1 MIEKKKKSKKKK
13 RNLKNTIQ
21 SYLIISFIGIV
32 VVSILS
38 FSWLGFYMTEQ
49 SHHAFHQIGSLFM
62 SQTSEQVSKHFESVI
77 NLRFDQ
83 VEGLVSVVPS
93 QTQDLDEIYDELVYR
108 AQVRGFDYLALC
120 SEDGEFQTLLG
131 DSIHPLKIEP
141 FLNALVQGD
150 KRVAV
155 GEDSEGKEL
164 VLFGVNA
171 DYGMEDG
178 KQSTGLVAAVDL
190 SYITDFLS
198 LNKPDQMMYY
208 CIIRDDG
215 SIVIDNPEI
224 ELADPTQFL
233 PGELVA
239 AVAGEEESPYSEQA
253 FLEALGSN
261 QSYSSTISHDGSDQK
276 LYSIP
281 LSNSE
286 WNLVSVMPY
295 NQLNNILEDLNHERT
310 RYTIISC
317 SIVLAFMVVVYIGY
331 YRLSQEQMKEL
342 EKSRQ
347 AAAAANRAKSE
358 FLANMSHDIRTPMNA
373 IVGMT
378 AIATAHIDN
387 KDQVKNCLRKITL
400 SSKQLL
406 GLINDVLDM
415 SRIESGKMTLAV
427 EDTSLKELVEGIV
440 SIMQPQLLNKK
451 QSFKIDVRDI
461 FAENVWCDGV
471 RLNQVLLNLLSNA
484 TKYTPENGEIQ
495 LVVREEPSPKGEDYV
510 RIKIMVKD
518 NGMGMTPEFLS
529 KIYDAY
535 SRADNDRIRKVEG
548 TGLGMTITKFI
559 VDAMG
564 GTIDVKSEVNRGT
577 QFDLTFDF
585 IVAPE
590 VEYNMVLKPWN
601 MLVVDDDEF
610 LCKSTSDTLKTMG
623 IHAEWALSGEQGINM
638 ALQRHKMHDD
648 YQIIM
653 LDWKLPG
660 MNGLEVARKL
670 RHYLGDDVPILLISA
685 YDWGEF
691 QEEALEAG
699 VSGFISKPLFKTT
712 LFHALRKY
720 MDDEEPEEKETQ
732 GEKPFLGR
740 RILLAE
746 DNDLNWEVASELLGE
761 EGFEVEWAED
771 GKICLDKFISS
782 APGYYDAILMDLRMP
797 NMNGY
802 ESAQAIRKSDHPEAK
817 SIPIVAMSADA
828 FPEDIQRSLDSGM
841 NAHVAK
847 PIDLDEII
855 KVLLRFFN
863 QS

>member
-1 MIEKKKKSKKKK
+1 MSKKKRKPKKKKQ
-13 RNLKNTIQ
+13 NLKNSIQ
-21 SYLIISFIGIV
+21 HYLILSFIGIV
-32 VVSILS
+32 AVSILS
-38 FSWLGFYMTEQ
+38 FSWLGFYMTAR
-49 SHHAFHQIGSLFM
+49 SHQAFHQIGSLFM

-83 VEGLVSVVPS
+83 VGGLASVVSS
-93 QTQDLDEIYDELVYR
+93 QTDNLDDVYDELVYR
-108 AQVRGFDYLALC
+108 TQVRGFNYLALC
-120 SEDGEFQTLLG
+120 SEDGEFQTLMG
-131 DSIHPLKIEP
+131 NSIHPLRKGP
-141 FLNALVQGD
+141 FLEALIQGE

-155 GEDSEGKEL
+155 GEDSTGKEL
-164 VLFGVNA
+164 VLFGVDA
-171 DYGMEDG
+171 HYPMEDG
-178 KQSTGLVAAVDL
+178 KESTGLVAAVDL

-198 LNKPDQMMYY
+198 LNEPDQMMYY
-208 CIIRDDG
+208 SIIRDDG
-215 SIVIDNPEI
+215 SVVIENKEI
-224 ELADPTQFL
+224 DLVDPSQNFPDQLIET
-233 PGELVA
+233 
-239 AVAGEEESPYSEQA
+239 AGEEEAPYSQQA
-253 FLEALGSN
+253 FQDALASE
-261 QSYSSTISHDGSDQK
+261 QPYSSTISYDGNDLK

-286 WNLVSVMPY
+286 WNLVSLMPY
-295 NQLNNILEDLNHERT
+295 NQLNDILEDLNKERT
-310 RYTIISC
+310 TYTVISC
-317 SIVLAFMVVVYIGY
+317 SVVLAFMVIVYIGY
-331 YRLSQEQMKEL
+331 YRLSQEQMREL

-415 SRIESGKMTLAV
+415 SRIESGKMSLAV
-427 EDTSLKELVEGIV
+427 EDTSLKELIEGIV
-440 SIMQPQLLNKK
+440 SIMQPQLANKK
-451 QSFKIDVRDI
+451 QNFNIDVRDI
-461 FAENVWCDGV
+461 YAENVWCDGV

-484 TKYTPENGEIQ
+484 TKYTPEYGEVQ
-495 LVVREEPSPKGEDYV
+495 LLVREEPSPKGADYV
-510 RIKIMVKD
+510 RIKITVKD
-518 NGMGMTPEFLS
+518 NGIGMTPEFLS

-535 SRADNDRIRKVEG
+535 SRADSDRIRKVEG

-564 GTIDVKSEVNRGT
+564 GTIDAKSEVNKGT

-610 LCKSTSDTLKTMG
+610 LCKSTSDTLKEMG
-623 IHAEWALSGEQGINM
+623 IHAEWVLSGEQGINM
-638 ALQRHKMHDD
+638 ALQRHKQHDD
-648 YQIIM
+648 YQIIL

-670 RHYLGDDVPILLISA
+670 RHYLGDEVPILLISA
-685 YDWGEF
+685 YDWSEF
-691 QEEALEAG
+691 EQEAREAG

-712 LFHALRKY
+712 LFHTLQKY
-720 MDDEEPEEKETQ
+720 MGGDEPQEEVVE
-732 GEKPFLGR
+732 EVKPFQGR

-771 GKICLDKFISS
+771 GKICLEKFTAS

-802 ESAQAIRKSDHPEAK
+802 ESAKAIRASSHPKAK

-841 NAHVAK
+841 NAHIAK

-855 KVLLRFFN
+855 KVLRRFFD

>member
-1 MIEKKKKSKKKK
+1 MKEKKRKSKKK

-21 SYLIISFIGIV
+21 NYLIISFIGIAAI
-32 VVSILS
+32 SILS
-38 FSWLGFYMTEQ
+38 FSWLGFFMTEQ

-62 SQTSEQVSKHFESVI
+62 SQTSEQVSRHFESVI

-83 VEGLVSVVPS
+83 VEGLVAVVPS
-93 QTQDLDEIYDELVYR
+93 QTSDLEQTYDELVYR

-120 SEDGEFQTLLG
+120 AENGDFQTLLG
-131 DSIHPLKIEP
+131 DSIHPLKMKP
-141 FLNALVQGD
+141 FLNALVHGD

-155 GEDSEGKEL
+155 GEDSTGREL

-171 DYGMEDG
+171 DYDMSDG
-178 KQSTGLVAAVDL
+178 QKSTGLVAAVDL

-215 SIVIDNPEI
+215 TIVIDNPEI
-224 ELADPTQFL
+224 NLGDPSQFL
-233 PGELVA
+233 PGKLVGA
-239 AVAGEEESPYSEQA
+239 DSGDERPYSEKA
-253 FLEALGSN
+253 FMEALSSG
-261 QSYSSTISHDGSDQK
+261 QSYSSTIFCDGSDQK

-286 WNLVSVMPY
+286 WNLVSIMPY
-295 NQLNNILEDLNHERT
+295 NQLNNILEDLNQERT
-310 RYTIISC
+310 FYTIISC
-317 SIVLAFMVVVYIGY
+317 SIVLVFMVVVYIGY
-331 YRLSQEQMKEL
+331 YRLTQEQMKEL

-427 EDTSLKELVEGIV
+427 EDTSLKELIEGIV

-461 FAENVWCDGV
+461 TAENVWCDGV

-518 NGMGMTPEFLS
+518 NGIGMSPEFLS

-535 SRADNDRIRKVEG
+535 ARADNDRIRKVEG

-564 GTIDVKSEVNRGT
+564 GTIDVKSEVNKGT

-623 IHAEWALSGEQGINM
+623 IHAEWVLSGEQGINM
-638 ALQRHKMHDD
+638 ALKRHKMHDD

-670 RHYLGDDVPILLISA
+670 RHYLGDEVPILLISA
-685 YDWGEF
+685 YDWSEF
-691 QEEALEAG
+691 QDEALEAG
-699 VSGFISKPLFKTT
+699 VNGFISKPLFKTT
-712 LFHALRKY
+712 LFHTLRKY
-720 MDDEEPEEKETQ
+720 MEDEEQEAEEATT
-732 GEKPFLGR
+732 EKPFLGR

-746 DNDLNWEVASELLGE
+746 DNDLNWEVANELLQE

-771 GKICLDKFISS
+771 GQICLDKFTAST
-782 APGYYDAILMDLRMP
+782 PGYYDAILMDLRMP

-802 ESAQAIRKSDHPEAK
+802 ESAQAIRKSDHPEAS
-817 SIPIVAMSADA
+817 SIPIIAMSADA

-855 KVLLRFFN
+855 KVLLRFFD